1 MSRLSI
7 GTRATSVPP
16 RVPAAARSRPQ
27 TFHKLSQVPIVM
39 RDIFSLEFM
48 SVVTL
53 FPDSFGD
60 PGAPIHLT
68 TLGAP
73 GTGPDRP

>member
-1 MSRLSI
+1 M
-7 GTRATSVPP
+7 
-16 RVPAAARSRPQ
+16 
-27 TFHKLSQVPIVM
+27 H
-39 RDIFSLEFM
+39 DIFSLEFM